1 MRRGL
6 LATLALGAAAL
17 LACSAP
23 LADGVT
29 TLATTQTPGTPGLP
43 TATVE
48 RIKDGDTLLL
58 TDGRTVRLLGID
70 APEKGRCWAS
80 EATNALATLTPP
92 GTQVTLTQDPTQDEL
107 DKYTR
112 TLAYVDSPTT
122 GDASENLLRQGA
134 AKAYVYARKP
144 VMRAPT
150 YTQAESAARADG
162 LGIWATGCDAYPAG
176 S

>member
-1 MRRGL
+1 MSARR
-6 LATLALGAAAL
+6 ALGTVLVLGAAL
-17 LACSAP
+17 LACSGP

-29 TLATTQTPGTPGLP
+29 ATSGAP
-43 TATVE
+43 TMPSGTVE

-70 APEKGRCWAS
+70 TPEKGRCWAQ
-80 EATNALATLTPP
+80 EATNALATMVPP
-92 GTQVTLTQDPTQDEL
+92 GSPITLTQDPTQDQL
-107 DKYTR
+107 DKYGR

-122 GDASENLLRQGA
+122 GDAGENLLRQGA
-134 AKAYVYARKP
+134 AKAYVYRGRP

-150 YTQAESAARADG
+150 YAQAEQQARQNA
-162 LGIWATGCDAYPAG
+162 LGIWVPTCDAYPPG